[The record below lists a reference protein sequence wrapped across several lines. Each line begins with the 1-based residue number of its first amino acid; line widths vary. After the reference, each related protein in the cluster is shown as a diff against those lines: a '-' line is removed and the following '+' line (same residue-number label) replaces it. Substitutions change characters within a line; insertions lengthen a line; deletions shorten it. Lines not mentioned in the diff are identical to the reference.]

1 MEDSMNANVTPPSP
15 RDPMTPG
22 APILPRGEWD
32 YPPHHRWTFQHIREM
47 TATAQVWRGPGPAL
61 PLETALA
68 DIDDIT
74 FEASGQVKSVREFLD
89 TSYTDGFLVL
99 SKGRIVAERY
109 MNGMK
114 PHGQHLAMS
123 VTKSI
128 VATVCGI
135 LVHKGV
141 IDLAAPVT
149 TYLPELEATA
159 YRGATVQQVLDMT
172 TGVLFDESYTTEG
185 SHMQKL
191 DQACGWKPMTR
202 PDWPQTMWQLVL
214 TLTELERPHGEL
226 FRYRSIETDVLGF
239 IMERASGAPLAE
251 LLSRELWA
259 PMGAEED
266 AYITVDHAG
275 FALADGGFNATL
287 RDYGRFALLQLN
299 RGMLN
304 GRRIVPAEWI
314 DATRHEANHDLFQGV
329 YRTVLPEGAYHNQFW
344 IEDPVRRAYMCR
356 GIFGQYIYIDPES
369 DFAAVKL
376 STWPEFINPERSIEA
391 LAAIRAI
398 RKALIGT

>member
-1 MEDSMNANVTPPSP
+1 MNASSAPNP
-15 RDPMTPG
+15 RDPLNPG

-47 TATAQVWRGPGPAL
+47 TATAQIWRGPGPVL
-61 PLETALA
+61 PLPTQIE
-68 DIDDIT
+68 DIDGIE
-74 FEASGQVKSVREFLD
+74 FEAGVRRRTVRNFLD
-89 TSYTDGFLVL
+89 ESFTDGFLVL
-99 SKGRIVAERY
+99 SRGTVIAERY

-128 VATVCGI
+128 VATVAGI
-135 LVHKGV
+135 LVGRGM
-141 IDLAAPVT
+141 IDLDAPVT
-149 TYLPELEATA
+149 KYLPELETTA

-172 TGVLFDESYTTEG
+172 TGVLFDESYTTPG

-202 PDWPQTMWQLVL
+202 PDWPQTMWQLIL

-226 FRYRSIETDVLGF
+226 FRYRSIETDVLGLV
-239 IMERASGAPLAE
+239 MERASGLSLAE
-251 LLSRELWA
+251 LISRELWV

-266 AYITVDHAG
+266 AYITVDHG
-275 FALADGGFNATL
+275 GYALADGGFNATL
-287 RDYGRFALLQLN
+287 RDYARFALLHL
-299 RGMLN
+299 RGGKAN
-304 GRRIVPAEWI
+304 GRQIVPAAWI
-314 DATRHEANHDLFQGV
+314 EATRNGNHDLYQGV
-329 YRTVLPEGAYHNQFW
+329 YRDVLPRGAYRNQFW
-344 IEDPVRRAYMCR
+344 IEDPDRRAYMAR
-356 GIFGQYIYIDPES
+356 GIFGQYVYIDPEA

-376 STWPEFINPERSIEA
+376 STWPEFVSAERSIEA

-398 RKALIGT
+398 RDHCAAR

>member
-1 MEDSMNANVTPPSP
+1 MNANSAPHP
-15 RDPMTPG
+15 RDPLNRG

-47 TATAQVWRGPGPAL
+47 TATAQVWRGPGPVL
-61 PLETALA
+61 PLPTQLE
-68 DIDDIT
+68 DIDGIE
-74 FEASGQVKSVREFLD
+74 FEAGGRRRTVRDFLD
-89 TSYTDGFLVL
+89 ESFTDGFLVL
-99 SKGRIVAERY
+99 SRGTVIAERY

-128 VATVCGI
+128 VATVAGI
-135 LVHKGV
+135 LVDRGL

-149 TYLPELEATA
+149 KYLPELETTA

-172 TGVLFDESYTTEG
+172 AGVLFDESYKTPG

-202 PDWPQTMWQLVL
+202 PDWPQTMWQLIL

-226 FRYRSIETDVLGF
+226 FRYRSIETDVLGLV
-239 IMERASGAPLAE
+239 MERATGLSLAE
-251 LLSRELWA
+251 LISSELWV

-266 AYITVDHAG
+266 AYMTVDHG
-275 FALADGGFNATL
+275 GYALADGGFNATL
-287 RDYGRFALLQLN
+287 RDYARFALLHL
-299 RGMLN
+299 RGGKAN
-304 GRRIVPAEWI
+304 GRQIVPSAWI
-314 DATRHEANHDLFQGV
+314 EATRNGNHDLFQGV
-329 YRTVLPEGAYHNQFW
+329 YREVLPRGAYHNQFW
-344 IEDPVRRAYMCR
+344 IEDTDRRAYMAR
-356 GIFGQYIYIDPES
+356 GIFGQYIYIDPEA

-376 STWPEFINPERSIEA
+376 STWPEFVSAERSIEA
-391 LAAIRAI
+391 LAAFHAI
-398 RKALIGT
+398 REHCKAD